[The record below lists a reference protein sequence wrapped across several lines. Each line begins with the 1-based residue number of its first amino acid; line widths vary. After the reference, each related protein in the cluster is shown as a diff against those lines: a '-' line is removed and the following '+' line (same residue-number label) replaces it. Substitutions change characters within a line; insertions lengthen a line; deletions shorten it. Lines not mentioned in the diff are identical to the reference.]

1 MLCNHVLSCVYVC
14 LPFPCVC
21 ACVCVCLQVAGR
33 RTVPVE
39 VGSHYLAEG
48 WGSQLMTVD
57 EFMATA
63 LALRTNDDQ
72 GVCVCAC
79 VFVQE

>member
-1 MLCNHVLSCVYVC
+1 M
-14 LPFPCVC
+14 
-21 ACVCVCLQVAGR
+21 
-33 RTVPVE
+33 PVE

-72 GVCVCAC
+72 GVCVCVLVCLCRSDEAREMKGGRPC
-79 VFVQE
+79 RP